1 MEDLNTIV
9 YNWSFALLDL
19 ASESNKIEKITN
31 EIVIIEKNLKQNREY
46 LKYLN

>member
-19 ASESNKIEKITN
+19 ASESNKIELLSS
-31 EIVIIEKNLKQNREY
+31 KNI
-46 LKYLN
+46 